1 MTITLIPE
9 VEGAVCEA
17 ARRQGTTPDQ
27 VANETLKSLL
37 PLAPQEPVPSEDE
50 RAKSKQEALARIQS
64 GYYARRLSSS
74 EDFEARKK
82 DEIAL
87 QERRAQVRA
96 ARGSLAHLGPSRLM
110 QDKAEE
116 RAREERR
123 WKAKPEDSD

>member
-9 VEGAVCEA
+9 VESAVCEA

-37 PLAPQEPVPSEDE
+37 PPTPETLASEDE
-50 RAKSKQEALARIQS
+50 ERERRKQEALARIQS
-64 GYYARRLSSS
+64 GYYARL
-74 EDFEARKK
+74 
-82 DEIAL
+82 
-87 QERRAQVRA
+87 
-96 ARGSLAHLGPSRLM
+96 LGPSRLM

-123 WKAKPEDSD
+123 WKTD